1 MRRQDLR
8 QTDIAIV
15 GGGTAGSTAAAMLGR
30 AGIDAVLI
38 DPHRTYPPD
47 FRCEKLDASQV
58 LLLRKTGLADAVLP
72 AATPDNEVWIARLG
86 RLVDRR
92 PSHQYSLFYD
102 TMVNTLRDAIPR
114 NVPVLD
120 TKATAIRTSDD
131 RQVVTL
137 SSGEEISARLVVLAN
152 GLNIGLRH
160 TLGLT
165 RDIIS
170 TCHSI
175 SIGFDMKPAGRRSF
189 DFRALTYFPERVA
202 ERVAYITLFPIGATM
217 RANLFVYRTMDDPW
231 LQQLRKTPQQALF
244 AVMPGLQKL
253 TGDIE
258 ITSFIKVR
266 PVDLY
271 VTRGHQQAGVVLVGD
286 AFATSCPAAGTG
298 MNKVF
303 TDVER
308 LCNVHIPS
316 WLAAP
321 GMVAEKI
328 AAFYD
333 DPVKQACEEY
343 CIDKAF
349 YLRLISTEP
358 GPIWAARR
366 AAKFL
371 GHRGLGML
379 RRLQTRF
386 AATPPVATPPAVPP
400 ELPSRLRTPHP

>member
-1 MRRQDLR
+1 LR

-15 GGGTAGSTAAAMLGR
+15 GGGAAGSTAAAMLGR

-38 DPHRTYPPD
+38 DPHRAYPPD

-58 LLLRKTGLADAVLP
+58 ALLRKTGLADAVLP
-72 AATPDNEVWIARLG
+72 AATPDNELWIARLG
-86 RLVDRR
+86 RLVDKR
-92 PSHQYSLFYD
+92 PNNQYSLLYD
-102 TMVNTLRDAIPR
+102 TLVNTMRAAIPR
-114 NVPVLD
+114 SVPVLD
-120 TKATAIRTSDD
+120 AKATAIKTSED

-137 SSGEEISARLVVLAN
+137 SSGEDISARLVVLAN

-175 SIGFDMKPAGRRSF
+175 SIGFDLRPADRRSF
-189 DFRALTYFPERVA
+189 DFRALTYFPERAA
-202 ERVAYITLFPIGATM
+202 ERIAYMTLFPIGATM
-217 RANLFVYRTMDDPW
+217 HVNLFVYRTMDDPW

-244 AVMPGLQKL
+244 AVMPGLRKL
-253 TGDIE
+253 TGDVE
-258 ITSFIKVR
+258 AVGFIKVR

-271 VTRGHQQAGVVLVGD
+271 VTRGHRQAGFVLIGD

-298 MNKVF
+298 MNKVL

-308 LCNVHIPS
+308 LCNVHVPR
-316 WLAAP
+316 WLATP
-321 GMVAEKI
+321 GMAADKI

-333 DPVKQACEEY
+333 DPVKQACEEFS
-343 CIDKAF
+343 IDKAF
-349 YLRLISTEP
+349 HLRLISTEL
-358 GPIWAARR
+358 GPVWAARR

-371 GHRGLGML
+371 GHLGRGML
-379 RRLQTRF
+379 RRLRARF
-386 AATPPVATPPAVPP
+386 AATPATTTTVPVASDLTPP
-400 ELPSRLRTPHP
+400 RLRTPHP